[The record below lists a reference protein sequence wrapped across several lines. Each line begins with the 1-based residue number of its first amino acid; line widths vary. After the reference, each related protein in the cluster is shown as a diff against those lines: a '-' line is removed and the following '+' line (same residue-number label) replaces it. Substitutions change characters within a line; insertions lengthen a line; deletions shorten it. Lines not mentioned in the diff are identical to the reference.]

1 MVPVRLEL
9 ARNDGGFVGGFRSVE
24 HAGAFLDKPSWGIS
38 GEFVSLDIFVAEYRD
53 AHAGRADRD
62 RGRFC
67 DADDR
72 MVHCVFLSSVL
83 GAVAD
88 GAPLGD
94 SFKVNSVKRSGE
106 AA

>member
-1 MVPVRLEL
+1 
-9 ARNDGGFVGGFRSVE
+9 
-24 HAGAFLDKPSWGIS
+24 
-38 GEFVSLDIFVAEYRD
+38 
-53 AHAGRADRD
+53 
-62 RGRFC
+62 
-67 DADDR
+67 